1 MRKIFL
7 IIIALA
13 FCYRSNAQEIRL
25 ISTFSVSSYEHFHP
39 NFGYGIGYD
48 LVIQSKNKL
57 GLTFYQ
63 SFNRTDYSYVFES
76 DSDGKSYYRDV
87 SPNNQRF
94 TFSINY
100 CFWLAG
106 TQKSKFFIRPDIG
119 LNCFRINETGTEKNS
134 HETTVAYPYKN
145 DCWENFKPGI
155 GLSFEYQRQ
164 IISDKILLSFSAH
177 PELIIFSKFGLKGS
191 NTSPILGFINF
202 HLMLKYNML
211 KNKTTAQKSNL

>member
-7 IIIALA
+7 IIIALT
-13 FCYRSNAQEIRL
+13 FCYQSNAQEIKL
-25 ISTFSVSSYEHFHP
+25 ISTFSVSSYEHFHQ

-87 SPNNQRF
+87 SPKNQRLI
-94 TFSINY
+94 FSINY
-100 CFWLAG
+100 SFWLAG
-106 TQKSKFFIRPDIG
+106 TQKSKFFISPDIG
-119 LNCFRINETGTEKNS
+119 LNSFRINETGTEKDNL
-134 HETTVAYPYKN
+134 ETTITYPYKN
-145 DCWENFKPGI
+145 DYWENFKPGI

-191 NTSPILGFINF
+191 NTSPINGFINF

-211 KNKTTAQKSNL
+211 KTKTTVQNCSM